1 MEEITMTQ
9 TDAMPKTT
17 WYSWLVWLLG
27 SSFYF
32 YEFLLQVSPNVMMPD
47 LSKHFHINALHFGY
61 LATFYFIAYSI
72 MQIPA
77 GVLMDKYGARRLLTA
92 AALIC
97 AGGTLLLVQAPNFFF
112 VEIARFATGIGSA
125 FALLGTLVLASRWFS
140 PKRFAMLTGSTIMLG
155 MLGAIFGQRPLAIMI
170 GALGWQHSLRI
181 LAVIGFII
189 AALIWCIVR
198 DNKNPMYHQ
207 VIEHQWSELM
217 ASVYRLIKSPQAWL
231 IALYGVLLYG
241 PTATLGAAWGAT
253 FVGTVYGLS
262 RPDAA
267 TYITIIFFGWV
278 VGSPILGI
286 ISDWQQRRKPVLYAG
301 AIGGLLSSLVIAF
314 VHLPSLALL
323 AVFMFIFGFFSSGF
337 LPGFSLIRETQPAK
351 AHGAA
356 LGFMNMINSLGGA
369 IAPPIVG
376 VILDLTWKG
385 TVVNGVPI
393 YTTTGFHIAIGII
406 PLSMLLAIILLF
418 FIKEPQK

>member
-1 MEEITMTQ
+1 MEQ
-9 TDAMPKTT
+9 SNLQQKPT

-27 SSFYF
+27 STFYF

-77 GVLMDKYGARRLLTA
+77 GVLMDKYGARRLLTL
-92 AALIC
+92 AALVC
-97 AGGTLLLVQAPNFFF
+97 ACGTLLLVQAPNFFF
-112 VEIARFATGIGSA
+112 VELARFATGIGSA

-140 PKRFAMLTGSTIMLG
+140 HRRFAMLTGITIMLG

-170 GALGWQHSLRI
+170 NLLGWQFSLHI
-181 LAVIGFII
+181 LAIVGFII
-189 AALIWCIVR
+189 AALIWLIVR
-198 DNKNPMYHQ
+198 DNKNPLQTHN
-207 VIEHQWSELM
+207 VAADEHQWAELM

-253 FVGTVYGLS
+253 FVGTIYGLS
-262 RPDAA
+262 RADAA
-267 TYITIIFFGWV
+267 TYITVIFFGWV

-286 ISDWQQRRKPVLYAG
+286 ISDWLQRRKPVLYAG

-314 VHLPSLALL
+314 VHLPSLKLL
-323 AVFMFIFGFFSSGF
+323 ALFMFIFGFFSSGF

-376 VILDLTWKG
+376 VILDLTWQG
-385 TVVNGVPI
+385 TMVNGVPV
-393 YTTTGFHIAIGII
+393 YSTMGFHIAIGII
-406 PLSMLLAIILLF
+406 PLSMLLAIITLF
-418 FIKEPQK
+418 FVKEPCK